1 MLDLKLRSSDGKSF
15 QDFVA
20 EFFSRLY
27 PGDFIRVR
35 VHGNRGDGGM
45 DGFRPSDGTLYQCYG
60 AREGY
65 VDRIDSVCDKMKADF
80 ETARSRTPAM
90 KRWFFTHN
98 LTDMPRPLVDSF
110 LEVSAI
116 GSSHGIEVGLLG
128 PQMFRELLEGLK
140 EDDLEDLIGI
150 RVYSA
155 DSVERLPEIV
165 NQIIKRLIAEM
176 DSLPPRDRRHGK
188 PPLEKFDYNDIPTR
202 WRANLTI
209 YLLHAPMVMALL
221 ASFPEGETSLV
232 MPDFMRMRYLARKAE
247 GFDAG
252 GILKHLHEELAGY
265 VNEYDGR
272 YEAAM
277 AVLASMFESCL
288 IFEDKVAAAAE
299 TVQ

>member
-20 EFFSRLY
+20 EFFSRLH

-35 VHGNRGDGGM
+35 THGNRGDGGM

-60 AREGY
+60 AREGF

-80 ETARSRTPAM
+80 ETARSSTPAM
-90 KRWFFTHN
+90 RRWLFTHN
-98 LTDMPRPLVDSF
+98 LTDIPRPLVDAY
-110 LEVSAI
+110 LEVLAA
-116 GSSHGIEVGLLG
+116 GESHGIEVGLLG
-128 PQMFRELLEGLK
+128 PQMFRQLLDGLK

-155 DSVERLPEIV
+155 DAVDRLPETV
-165 NQIIKRLIAEM
+165 NQIIKRVIEEIDAA
-176 DSLPPRDRRHGK
+176 PPRDRRQGK
-188 PPLEKFDYNDIPTR
+188 PPVEKFDYNAIPSR
-202 WRANLTI
+202 WRDNLAL
-209 YLLHAPMVMALL
+209 YPLHAPMVAGILG
-221 ASFPEGETSLV
+221 SFPDGTTPLV
-232 MPDFMRMRYLARKAE
+232 MPDFMHMRYVALKAE

-277 AVLASMFESCL
+277 AVLAAMFESCV
-288 IFEDKVAAAAE
+288 IFEDKVAVTAE
-299 TVQ
+299 PVQ